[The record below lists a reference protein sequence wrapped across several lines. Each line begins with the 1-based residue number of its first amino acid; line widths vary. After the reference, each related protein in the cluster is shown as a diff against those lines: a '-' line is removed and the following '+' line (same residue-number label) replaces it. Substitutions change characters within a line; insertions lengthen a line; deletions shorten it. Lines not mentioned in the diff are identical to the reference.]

1 MNFNYYLPVNLLF
14 GRGRSEEIGKTC
26 IKYGKKIFLV
36 TGQSSTKKSGLLEKA
51 ISLIKAEGGEYVLFD
66 NVLPNPL
73 TTTAEEGAKLAAYE
87 GCDVVL
93 ALGGGSI
100 IDAAK
105 GIAFL
110 CKNQGNINDYIYN
123 RQTGSEALPIIAVPT
138 TCGTGSEGNKYAVL
152 SNPVTNDKKSLRY
165 DCLIPKASIIDPDL
179 MKTMPKEVLAAVGF
193 DALSHNM
200 EAFLAKLAQPIT
212 DAMALEGIRLS
223 GKYLARVYENYDDDE
238 GWEALSL
245 ASTIGGMVINST
257 SVGAPHAFEH
267 PASGLRNITHG
278 KGLAALTPVIF
289 EASIDSNTER
299 FSIISKLLGGKN
311 ETDCVDTLRKL
322 LDKINLNVTLSEQ
335 GIKESD
341 IPWMSENIMKV
352 SAPNI
357 SNFTKEF
364 SPDEFS
370 RLYRKSL

>member
-1 MNFNYYLPVNLLF
+1 MNFNYYLPVNLSF
-14 GRGRSEEIGKTC
+14 GSGRSGEIGKTC
-26 IKYGKKIFLV
+26 MKYGKKVFLV
-36 TGQSSTKKSGLLEKA
+36 TGQNSTKKSGLLEKT
-51 ISLIKAEGGEYVLFD
+51 ISLIKTEGGEYILFD
-66 NVLPNPL
+66 KVLPNPL
-73 TTTAEEGAKLAAYE
+73 TTTAEEGAKLAVSE

-110 CKNQGNINDYIYN
+110 CKNDGNINDYIYN
-123 RQTGSEALPIIAVPT
+123 RQTGSDALPIVAVPT

-165 DCLIPKASIIDPDL
+165 NCLIPKASIIDPIL
-179 MKTMPKEVLAAVGF
+179 MKTMPKEVLASVGF

-200 EAFLAKLAQPIT
+200 EAFLAKLSQPIT

-223 GKYLARVYENYDDDE
+223 GKYLARVYENYNDDE

-257 SVGAPHAFEH
+257 SVGTPHALEH

-289 EASIDSNTER
+289 KASIDSNPER
-299 FSIISKLLGGKN
+299 FAIISRLLGGKDEN
-311 ETDCVDTLRKL
+311 DCVDTLNKL
-322 LDKINLNVTLSEQ
+322 LEKINLNVTLSEQ
-335 GIKESD
+335 GIKEDD
-341 IPWMSENIMKV
+341 IPWMCENIMKV
-352 SAPNI
+352 SAPNV

-364 SPDEFS
+364 SADEFAE
-370 RLYRKSL
+370 LYRKSL